1 MYAVSAVARLVVGPP
16 LLAEA
21 LLVSTAFGLAAG
33 LTMYA
38 AFLASRSLWI
48 AVPLTIAQI
57 AVWPRTYHYPKL
69 LVLAA
74 GVLAISG
81 YLRDPSAR
89 RTATVAIS
97 VVVAFLFRH
106 DLGLYL
112 WVAALMAAALTGRT
126 VKGACSAMAR
136 LVGLVILGVLPYLAY
151 LEATIGIVTH
161 VIGGLAYSRAEIE
174 RTGLELPTF
183 DPLEW
188 PSPEH
193 ARAALYYV
201 YYLLPALTI
210 VLIGLGWRRGAPW
223 ARADGPLLVPV
234 AVLAVMAN
242 VAFLRDPLAERL
254 GDPVVPACILAAWL
268 VRRACSSTGWIRV
281 AGCTATVIIGGLGAA
296 GVNAAGNPAE
306 QIDRAEFALSAGD
319 VLEHARDQL
328 MQLQMPFAEDQFPE
342 GVIAALVPFLEY
354 VGRCT
359 TPQQRV
365 FVAGNAPEVYVY
377 ARRLF
382 AGGQPALRS
391 GYFDSTPDQ
400 RRLIARLREQE
411 VPLALVLTDSEAD
424 QMVLVMAELR
434 STFRF
439 VRAIPVDGDNVL
451 VHVNPRVPVTGTD
464 AATGLPC
471 FRLRGV

>member
-1 MYAVSAVARLVVGPP
+1 LTRRVPLGWSRKVLLAAVGLSLFTFLFRLLALVGFPNDHFLYLAPAQQMLAGEWPSRDFVDPGTPLMYAVSAVARLVVGPP

-342 GVIAALVPFLEY
+342 GVIAARPVPGIRGPLHHPAAAG
-354 VGRCT
+354 VRGREC
-359 TPQQRV
+359 P
-365 FVAGNAPEVYVY
+365 
-377 ARRLF
+377 
-382 AGGQPALRS
+382 
-391 GYFDSTPDQ
+391 
-400 RRLIARLREQE
+400 
-411 VPLALVLTDSEAD
+411 
-424 QMVLVMAELR
+424 
-434 STFRF
+434 
-439 VRAIPVDGDNVL
+439 
-451 VHVNPRVPVTGTD
+451 
-464 AATGLPC
+464 
-471 FRLRGV
+471 